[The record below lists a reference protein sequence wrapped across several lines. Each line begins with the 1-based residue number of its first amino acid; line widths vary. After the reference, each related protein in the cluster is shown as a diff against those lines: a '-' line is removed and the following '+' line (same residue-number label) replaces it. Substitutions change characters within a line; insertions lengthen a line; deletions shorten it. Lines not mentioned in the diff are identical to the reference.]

1 MRFARKHLLCR
12 LAAVCIPLLF
22 LGTGCQAASTE
33 VSPQETAKTSISAAA
48 GEIQLFSM
56 EFRHPVA
63 DGALVRIVCQI
74 DAPVKNALSA
84 EEITAKGLDPNSFIS
99 CLGEFVGKE
108 FTDGR
113 HLDIRERYVPWTP
126 ELEASLHAVIAAKN
140 LAAENDYGARADT
153 VANPA
158 YNILVAYKDGRSL
171 HITSEGETVN
181 KHEAAIEDILLT
193 WTDNAFDAAKE

>member
-1 MRFARKHLLCR
+1 MTKIYRKNLYRAVFLL
-12 LAAVCIPLLF
+12 APLLLF
-22 LGTGCQAASTE
+22 DAGCTQAAPDTRPSHQTLIPAE
-33 VSPQETAKTSISAAA
+33 ASSVQI
-48 GEIQLFSM
+48 FSM

-74 DAPVKNALSA
+74 
-84 EEITAKGLDPNSFIS
+84 AKGLDPNSFIS

-126 ELEASLHAVIAAKN
+126 ELEASLHAVITAKN

>member
-1 MRFARKHLLCR
+1 MTKVYRKNLYRAVFLL
-12 LAAVCIPLLF
+12 APLLLF
-22 LGTGCQAASTE
+22 DAGCTQAAPDTRPSHQTVIPAE
-33 VSPQETAKTSISAAA
+33 ASSVQI
-48 GEIQLFSM
+48 FSM

-140 LAAENDYGARADT
+140 LAAENDYGVRADT
-153 VANPA
+153 VTNPA

-181 KHEAAIEDILLT
+181 KHEATIEDILLT